1 MRLKMLGLL
10 AVGGA
15 VAYAHNKRGGEMTFA
30 SLKETLTGLGTQ
42 ARDKL
47 DELRSSAS
55 KRGQMADADTDHRRD
70 GFDTQYSSGYG
81 GDTSRVSRH

>member
-47 DELRSSAS
+47 QELRSSS
-55 KRGQMADADTDHRRD
+55 KLGQMADADTDNRRD
-70 GFDTQYSSGYG
+70 AFDTQYSSGYG